1 MVQAAARAGLPGH
14 RPPQANYGIPR
25 PNSND
30 IAMTITTISPRF
42 DISSC
47 GKSSHPFQVTCDGID
62 AIHVLDI
69 GSCNNAAGLQD
80 HNVSPAADYR
90 NNVGMVSVAT

>member
-47 GKSSHPFQVTCDGID
+47 GKSSRPFQVTCDGID

-80 HNVSPAADYR
+80 HNVSPAAD
-90 NNVGMVSVAT
+90 